1 MQKDKLFKKFLLS
14 LYAPVRALT
23 VIMLTASVL
32 YGLSGLFKQY
42 FLKNIID
49 FGIDGSYSKLY
60 LNIGLMLGFEVLG
73 IIFTYVQ
80 NITRCIKIFR
90 KQTPYVSEKSF
101 MLATKNGYSF
111 FADNHS
117 GKICSAVNDIT
128 NGVFNLNKNLSTHF
142 LVLIATMISNLILL
156 AGINLII
163 FASAFVLFVSII
175 VIRIWFFSKKYNPL
189 IRDAQSLEFEYN
201 GMLNDALLN
210 ITSLKVYNS
219 IKIFSEN
226 LKRKKKQANSNV
238 VHAHKNEF
246 TFGAIINIIYVSV
259 FAGLI
264 VFSISLLKKNNISIG
279 SFVIFI
285 TSMIALK
292 NATTS
297 FSWSVIE
304 LNTLLIKLKNAHEII
319 SSKNEDKDSHLPNI
333 NISSGSVEFKNV
345 SFKYKKDYVFKD
357 FSIKLQSGEKVGIIG
372 VSGSGKTTF
381 TNLLFKFYEPEKGKI
396 LVDSQNISEFS
407 SDSLYESIS
416 YVPQETLLLHSTIL
430 ENVKLARPQATEND
444 VINSCKRAEIHDF
457 IMSLEDGY
465 NTIVGERGIK
475 LSGGQRQR
483 IALARIFL
491 RNSKII
497 IFDEATSSLDNN
509 TEFKVQENIIKSF
522 KNQTLI
528 CIAHRLSSLKK
539 MDRIVVIEKGKII
552 DEGSPKEIIPKYEK
566 VNFNDEI

>member
-1 MQKDKLFKKFLLS
+1 MQKDKSFKKFLFS
-14 LYAPVRALT
+14 LYSPVRALT
-23 VIMLTASVL
+23 IVMLGAAVL

-80 NITRCIKIFR
+80 NITRCIKVYR

-111 FADNHS
+111 FVDNHS

-128 NGVFNLNKNLSTHF
+128 SGVFSLNKNLSTHF

-163 FASAFVLFVSII
+163 FAAALVLFVSII
-175 VIRIWFFSKKYNPL
+175 VIRIWFFSNKFNPL

-201 GMLNDALLN
+201 GMLNDVVLN
-210 ITSLKVYNS
+210 ITSLRVYNAV
-219 IKIFSEN
+219 KVFANN
-226 LKRKKKQANSNV
+226 LNKKKIEENSKIT
-238 VHAHKNEF
+238 HAHKNEL
-246 TFGAIINIIYVSV
+246 TFGAVVNIVYVLIFS
-259 FAGLI
+259 ALI
-264 VFSISLLKKNNISIG
+264 VFAISLIKTNKISIG
-279 SFVIFI
+279 AFVIFI

-292 NATTS
+292 NATTT

-304 LNTLLIKLKNAHEII
+304 LNTLLIKLKNAYQII
-319 SSKNEDKDSHLPNI
+319 SAKNEEDDDNLPSI
-333 NISSGSVEFKNV
+333 NIDSGKVEFKNV
-345 SFKYKKDYVFKD
+345 SFKYKKEYIFKN
-357 FSIKLQSGEKVGIIG
+357 FNISIKNSEKVGIIG

-381 TNLLFKFYEPEKGKI
+381 TNLLFKFYAPERGSI
-396 LVDSQNISEFS
+396 FVDEKDIKDYNSK
-407 SDSLYESIS
+407 SLYESIS
-416 YVPQETLLLHSTIL
+416 YVPQETLLLHSSIL
-430 ENVKLARPQATEND
+430 ENVKLAMPSATED
-444 VINSCKRAEIHDF
+444 QIFEACKKAEIHDF

-491 RNSKII
+491 KNSKII
-497 IFDEATSSLDNN
+497 IFDEATSSLDNG
-509 TEFKVQENIIKSF
+509 TEFKVQENIINSF
-522 KNQTLI
+522 GGQTLI

-552 DEGSPKEIIPKYEK
+552 DEGKPKVIIPKYEK
-566 VNFNDEI
+566 VNFSE